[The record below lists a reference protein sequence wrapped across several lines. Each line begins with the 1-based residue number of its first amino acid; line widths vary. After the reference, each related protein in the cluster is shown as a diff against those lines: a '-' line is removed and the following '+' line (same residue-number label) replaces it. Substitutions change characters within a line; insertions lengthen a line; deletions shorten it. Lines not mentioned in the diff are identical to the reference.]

1 MIAVENIHLQRLT
14 TISLPKR
21 QSETLIAGG
30 RPTPDFSRL
39 ARRLV
44 VAFAFEFDGKLPHRC
59 LRRLVREAEAVA
71 LATPVPLLTLPV
83 LAEEKLRAALL
94 WKSRQEEI
102 LNRSVVSLAE

>member
-1 MIAVENIHLQRLT
+1 MIAVENTPLQRLT

-21 QSETLIAGG
+21 QSKLLSAGG
-30 RPTPDFSRL
+30 RLTPDFAKL

-71 LATPVPLLTLPV
+71 LQTPVPMLALPV
-83 LAEEKLRAALL
+83 LAEEKVRSALD
-94 WKSRQEEI
+94 WQSRQQDI
-102 LNRSVVSLAE
+102 LNRSVVSLTE